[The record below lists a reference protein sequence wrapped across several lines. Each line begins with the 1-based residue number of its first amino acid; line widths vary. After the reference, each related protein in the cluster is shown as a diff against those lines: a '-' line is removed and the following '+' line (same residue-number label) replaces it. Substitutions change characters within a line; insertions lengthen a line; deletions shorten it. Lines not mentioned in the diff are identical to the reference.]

1 MRPILPHGLAVRQYK
16 YPSPHKS
23 LNNVLN
29 FSKHELKEVQKMVK
43 FAHLAD
49 CHLGGWRQ
57 EELQKLNFKSFQK
70 VIERCIQEQVDF
82 VLIAGDLFDSAYPP
96 IEILKE
102 SFAEFKK
109 LKDAKI
115 PVYLIAGSHDF
126 SASGKTFLDVLE
138 KAGFCKNVGK
148 FEIQED
154 EEKIKLIPHMHDNIA
169 IYGYP
174 GRKSGMEIED
184 LSKVYFSEIHPFT
197 IFMVHTAIRA
207 AIGTI
212 PMESIEK
219 QKLPLANYY
228 AMGHVHKRFEDHIAN
243 SRYVYPGPTFPNNFQ
258 ELSDLQHGSFQLVE
272 TDGANI
278 QTKNIEIPL
287 KEVASIEI
295 EINNGLTATQEIIS
309 HLDKLVLHNKIVLLK
324 LKGNLVEGKTGDIR
338 FNEIEDFIKKKD
350 AYVFLRN
357 ISSIKIPDLD
367 LGMMSSVKD
376 IEEVQKRKSD
386 EFLKSNPHNFN
397 KYLPQLMD
405 ALSIEKNED
414 EKTIIY
420 EERLLSEL
428 KTILEITEI
437 L

>member
-1 MRPILPHGLAVRQYK
+1 METKRI
-16 YPSPHKS
+16 
-23 LNNVLN
+23 
-29 FSKHELKEVQKMVK
+29 K

-57 EELQKLNFKSFQK
+57 EELQRLNFQSFQK
-70 VIERCIQEQVDF
+70 VIDTCIQEQVEF
-82 VLIAGDLFDSAYPP
+82 ILISGDLFDSAYPP
-96 IEILKE
+96 IEILKD

-109 LKDAKI
+109 VKDAKI

-138 KAGFCKNVGK
+138 KAGFCKNVENS
-148 FEIQED
+148 EIQED
-154 EEKIKLIPHMHDNIA
+154 GRIKLNPCMHDNIA

-174 GRKSGMEIED
+174 GKKSGMEIED

-197 IFMVHTAIRA
+197 IFMVHTAISA

-228 AMGHVHKRFEDHIAN
+228 AMGHVHKRFEDHISN

-258 ELSDLQHGSFQLVE
+258 ELSDLQHGSFQIVE

-278 QTKNIEIPL
+278 QTKSIEVPL
-287 KEVASIEI
+287 KEVTSIEI
-295 EINNGLTATQEIIS
+295 EINNGLTATREIIS
-309 HLDKLVLHNKIVLLK
+309 HLDKLVLRDKIVLLK
-324 LKGNLVEGKTGDIR
+324 LKGTLIEGKTGDIR
-338 FNEIEDFIKKKD
+338 FNEIEEFIKKKD

-367 LGMMSSVKD
+367 LGMMSSVQD

-386 EFLKSNPHNFN
+386 EFFKSNPNNFN
-397 KYLPQLMD
+397 KYHQQLMS

-414 EKTIIY
+414 EKEVIY
-420 EERLLSEL
+420 EERLMSEL
-428 KTILEITEI
+428 KTILEIAEM